1 MVAMMRVG
9 VCMQVLRKRCAER
22 LGASATVAHTSFLAE
37 HLVHFCAR
45 SVSLL
50 SDIAGVGSFESRP
63 WTEGGVPGSRD
74 EDSANDP

>member
-37 HLVHFCAR
+37 HLVHFFCSR

-50 SDIAGVGSFESRP
+50 SDIAGVGSLESRP
-63 WTEGGVPGSRD
+63 EEVP
-74 EDSANDP
+74 